1 MPDVSIIIVNWNGRE
16 HLERCL
22 AAATSQQGVD
32 AEVVLVDNAS
42 ADGSVEF
49 VRERFPSVRVLA
61 LEQNRGFA
69 GGNNAGARVAS
80 GRYLAFLNNDTAAA
94 PGWLAAL
101 RASIDEPGRV
111 AFATSRIVYM
121 HDPEVVDSAGDG
133 LTRAGGAFKRFH
145 GQPASRAAESREV
158 FGACGAAFIMSA
170 ALYRELD
177 GFDEDFFAS
186 YEDVDLSYRA
196 RLRGYRCWYSADA
209 IVHHRGSATLGRS
222 SKRSVFFAQRN
233 LEWMYF
239 KNTPG
244 ALLLRTL
251 PQHLV
256 YTAAASVYFTR
267 LGLLGTFLR
276 AKGGALAGAVRVWA
290 KRRVI
295 QRGRVAGAADIWPH
309 LEPRWL
315 ALKLAEEKFDL
326 SIAAG
331 SAKAPAAE

>member
-1 MPDVSIIIVNWNGRE
+1 VPDTSVIIVNWNGRQ
-16 HLERCL
+16 HLEVCL
-22 AAATSQQGVD
+22 AAVAAQQGVD
-32 AEVVLVDNAS
+32 AEVILVDNAS
-42 ADGSVEF
+42 TDGSVAF
-49 VRERFPSVRVLA
+49 VRERFPAVRVVP
-61 LEQNRGFA
+61 LETNLGFA
-69 GGNNAGARVAS
+69 GGNNAGARVAT
-80 GRYLAFLNNDTAAA
+80 GRYLAFLNNDTAAV

-101 RASIDEPGRV
+101 RAAIDEPRRFR
-111 AFATSRIVYM
+111 FATSRIVYM
-121 HDPEVVDSAGDG
+121 HDPAIVDSAGDG

-145 GQPASRAAESREV
+145 GQRADRATESREV

-170 ALYRELD
+170 ELFNVLG

-196 RLRGYRCWYSADA
+196 RLLGYRCWYAADA
-209 IVHHRGSATLGRS
+209 VVHHRGSATLGRS
-222 SKRSVFFAQRN
+222 SAGSVFYSQRN
-233 LEWMYF
+233 LEWMYL

-244 ALLLRTL
+244 LLLLLTL

-256 YTAAASVYFTR
+256 YTAAAAAYFTR

-276 AKGGALAGAVRVWA
+276 AKAGALAGVPGVLR
-290 KRRVI
+290 KRRTV
-295 QRGRVAGAADIWPH
+295 QRGRAVPPGDIWPH

-331 SAKAPAAE
+331 SSSAAAK